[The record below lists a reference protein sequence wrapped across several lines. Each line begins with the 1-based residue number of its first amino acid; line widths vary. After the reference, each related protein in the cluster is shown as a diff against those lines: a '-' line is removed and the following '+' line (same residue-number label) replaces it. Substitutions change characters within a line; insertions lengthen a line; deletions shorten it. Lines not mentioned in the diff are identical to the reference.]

1 MHKGN
6 LKMDIKYLTIEELE
20 AGLENIRQS
29 PKDNGTLDM
38 IVRRP
43 QIEER
48 EVLSEGKLDIMAGL
62 EGDNWK
68 VRGSS
73 STSDK
78 SAHPE
83 MQINIMNSRVIDLLA
98 QEKERW
104 QLAGDQLFIDM
115 DLSEEN
121 LPAGTKLSIGNAI
134 LQISTEPHSGC
145 KKFTARFG
153 LEAMKFVNSPLGKEL
168 HLRGVNAKVIQAGVI
183 RVGATVR
190 KV

>member
-1 MHKGN
+1 MA
-6 LKMDIKYLTIEELE
+6 MDIKYLTTEELE

-43 QIEER
+43 QTEKR
-48 EVLSEGKLDIMAGL
+48 EVLSEGKLDLIDGL
-62 EGDNWK
+62 QGDNWK
-68 VRGSS
+68 ARGSAA
-73 STSDK
+73 TPDK

-83 MQINIMNSRVIDLLA
+83 MQINIMNSRVIALLA
-98 QEKERW
+98 QEKGRW

-115 DLSEEN
+115 DLSAEN
-121 LPAGTKLSIGNAI
+121 LPAGTKLSIGEAI
-134 LQISTEPHSGC
+134 LEITPVPHSGC

-153 LEAMKFVNSPLGKEL
+153 LEAMKFVNSDLGKQL

-183 RVGATVR
+183 RTGDVIT
-190 KV
+190 KILENT

>member
-1 MHKGN
+1 
-6 LKMDIKYLTIEELE
+6 MDIKYLTTEELE

-29 PKDNGTLDM
+29 PKDNGMLEL

-43 QIEER
+43 QIEKR
-48 EVLSEGKLDIMAGL
+48 EVLSEGKLDLIAGL

-68 VRGSS
+68 ARGSS
-73 STSDK
+73 STPDK

-104 QLAGDQLFIDM
+104 QLAGDQLFIDI

-121 LPAGTKLSIGNAI
+121 LPAGTKLSIGDAI

-168 HLRGVNAKVIQAGVI
+168 HLRGLNAKVIQAGVI
-183 RVGATVR
+183 RVGDTVR

>member
-1 MHKGN
+1 MAKH
-6 LKMDIKYLTIEELE
+6 LTTDELE

-29 PKDNGTLDM
+29 PKDNSVLDM

-43 QIEER
+43 QVEER
-48 EVLSEGKLDIMAGL
+48 EVLTEGRLDLVDGL

-68 VRGSS
+68 TRGNAK
-73 STSDK
+73 TPDN

-83 MQINIMNSRVIDLLA
+83 MQINIMNSRVIALLA

-115 DLSEEN
+115 DLSAEN
-121 LPAGTKLSIGNAI
+121 LPAGTKLSIGEAI
-134 LQISTEPHSGC
+134 LEVTPVPHSGC
-145 KKFTARFG
+145 KKFTERFG

-168 HLRGVNAKVIQAGVI
+168 HLRGINAKVIQAGLI
-183 RVGATVR
+183 RTGDTV
-190 KV
+190 KKI